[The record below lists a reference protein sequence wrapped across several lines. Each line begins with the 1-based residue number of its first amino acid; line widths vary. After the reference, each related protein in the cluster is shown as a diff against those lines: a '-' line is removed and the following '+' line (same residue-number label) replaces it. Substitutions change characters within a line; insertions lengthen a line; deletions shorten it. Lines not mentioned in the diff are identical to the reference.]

1 MSNEFKDLKDA
12 EKGNESAAISSNW
25 IRAGVLI
32 VVGLGLL
39 ASNFTDF
46 TFNNWWA
53 LFMLIPAFG
62 MFASVWRDS
71 QVNGRITSNSTGP
84 LISGL
89 AMVVM
94 MIVFLFN
101 LNWSGLWPLGLVFG
115 GIAVLLSS
123 RS

>member
-62 MFASVWRDS
+62 MFAAVWRDS